1 MQNNINRDIYLLDIK
16 SNLPKK
22 PNANVTENQ
31 IISLKHMSHSEGQS
45 GNQTINQSESH
56 SENQTI
62 NHSENHSESQTIN
75 QTINQTECQTEG

>member
-45 GNQTINQSESH
+45 EGQTES
-56 SENQTI
+56 
-62 NHSENHSESQTIN
+62 

>member
-16 SNLPKK
+16 TNLPKK

-45 GNQTINQSESH
+45 EGQTGNQIKSH
-56 SENQTI
+56 SG
-62 NHSENHSESQTIN
+62 N